1 MFEYDPVREQMVIDD
16 DDGIDFDF
24 GVGLSEND
32 IGAFSVSK
40 IVWKYC
46 VVVKIWIAMDVL
58 P

>member
-1 MFEYDPVREQMVIDD
+1 MVIDD
-16 DDGIDFDF
+16 DDGIGFDLS
-24 GVGLSEND
+24 VGLSEND

-46 VVVKIWIAMDVL
+46 VVVKICIAMDVL

>member
-1 MFEYDPVREQMVIDD
+1 MVIDD
-16 DDGIDFDF
+16 DDDGIVFDLSAE
-24 GVGLSEND
+24 LSEND

-40 IVWKYC
+40 MVWKYC

>member
-1 MFEYDPVREQMVIDD
+1 MVIDD
-16 DDGIDFDF
+16 DDGIGFD
-24 GVGLSEND
+24 LSVLEND

-46 VVVKIWIAMDVL
+46 VVVKICIAMDVL

>member
-1 MFEYDPVREQMVIDD
+1 MVIDD